1 MENNIKLEHPVTFR
15 WLMLF
20 ALPTIIS
27 TIFMNLYSTVDGVF
41 VARLVAKKI
50 GEGRHQEA
58 REDFSLLTVVAFASS
73 ILLALICFAAL
84 EFLGADDALLPLCMD
99 YMSPILV
106 AIPFTVF
113 GTMVQMSYITVGKA
127 KMGLYLN
134 IIGGVLNIVLDWF
147 FIAVM
152 GMSLVMTVL
161 YFRKYRSV
169 WTETK

>member
-41 VARLVAKKI
+41 
-50 GEGRHQEA
+50 
-58 REDFSLLTVVAFASS
+58 
-73 ILLALICFAAL
+73 
-84 EFLGADDALLPLCMD
+84 
-99 YMSPILV
+99 
-106 AIPFTVF
+106 

-134 IIGGVLNIVLDWF
+134 IIGGVLNIVLDWL